1 MCNVPKHPFSPV
13 DGQTAAGIGTFP
25 NGIAV
30 VSLYV
35 WTSWR
40 VVSGNRLWHVRVVS
54 LRSHRLFFLVSWK
67 PHHNRISNRIMLN
80 SMSSLFFLSCIYVRT
95 SIICFYIT
103 FRAHS
108 RGETDALRGTR
119 RLWVKNWWGHI
130 IEWWQNGRV
139 DVCCVVCHGCVG
151 WDRVSVC
158 VCDFRSCVR
167 VCESWINFNAPL
179 CGLRVILPP
188 VGEPVEMTWEQALCS
203 VARSWEKLRCRGK
216 RLWKI
221 HHRCHSNLPCI
232 VKELLQSTH
241 CKWILPPDLSLSLA
255 KSGGWRERR
264 WGWLRGKVHG
274 VRRWGGALYGLHY
287 CTSTERF
294 RDFFFMRRWPC

>member
-1 MCNVPKHPFSPV
+1 M
-13 DGQTAAGIGTFP
+13 
-25 NGIAV
+25 
-30 VSLYV
+30 
-35 WTSWR
+35 
-40 VVSGNRLWHVRVVS
+40 
-54 LRSHRLFFLVSWK
+54 
-67 PHHNRISNRIMLN
+67 
-80 SMSSLFFLSCIYVRT
+80 
-95 SIICFYIT
+95 
-103 FRAHS
+103 
-108 RGETDALRGTR
+108 
-119 RLWVKNWWGHI
+119 KNWWGHI

-294 RDFFFMRRWPC
+294 RDFFFYAQMAMLSSRQATVTWSTRQKKVSS